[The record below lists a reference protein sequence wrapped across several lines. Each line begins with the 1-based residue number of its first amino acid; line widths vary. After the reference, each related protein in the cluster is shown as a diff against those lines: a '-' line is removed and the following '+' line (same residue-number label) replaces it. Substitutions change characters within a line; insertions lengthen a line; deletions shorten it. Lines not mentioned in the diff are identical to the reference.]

1 MIVTSV
7 APDSNDV
14 YFAAKAPNELAT
26 VLLNKSK
33 SFYNVLESNS
43 YIEKIHSMWR
53 AYYGDYGDSGNG
65 SGHKLNFTGEQGE
78 YVSLQ
83 VNHFRNLA
91 EHMLNIITAS
101 RPVMEARSVNTD
113 YKSESQTYLANGILD
128 YYMREKGLEACFKR
142 ACEMG
147 IVMGSSF
154 IKIAWNATGGEAYDA
169 DPETGEVAQAGELE
183 FRNLSPLDVVV
194 DGTKETWNNEWIMT
208 RSWENRYNLMAKYPE
223 LAEKIRGIRSKSDA
237 TIYRLSLWSNDQ
249 TDDVPMYEFFHKKTE
264 AMPEGRYMLF
274 LDSDVVLLDTPMPY
288 PSIPVFRLT
297 PAEIMGTP
305 YGYSDMFDILPIQE
319 ALNSMYS
326 TIMTNNATFGV
337 QNVWVPPN
345 ANISGT
351 TLAGGMTVIESEVK
365 PEALNLTASS
375 PESYKFIDV
384 LIQAS
389 ETISGISSVTRG
401 NPEASLKSGTALAL
415 VQSMSL
421 QFMSGLQQSY
431 VKMIEDVGTAI
442 INYLQEFATTP
453 KIVALVGKNN
463 RTYLKQFT
471 GDSISAISR
480 VVIDVGNPLSH
491 CLERDTP
498 ILMFNGSIKLA
509 QDIVITD
516 VLMGPDSKPRTLASV
531 NTGEEMMYKVKSIN
545 KNLAVEYG
553 CNENHILT
561 LKYCSDDGRFGLK
574 KYEVVDVSVKEYMS
588 LTPRHR
594 RLFMGF
600 KTGNIDFEKQSEL
613 SIPPYILGA
622 WLGDGHSNVPSLTS
636 MDPELVEAWS
646 TYGKSLGMEIRV
658 AEQNG
663 SRAKCYHITSGES
676 HGHSDRN
683 PMMNKL
689 RELNLIKNK
698 HIPSQYLTAS
708 RQDRLELL
716 AGLIDTD
723 GHKVGETA
731 TLKFTQKSN
740 ILTEQ
745 VMFLARSLGFK
756 VTNKKRRAY
765 DGPICGQEVREVIGE
780 LNSVTI
786 GGNTWEIPVKL
797 PRKKTIPAK
806 KHRDWLNYCIE
817 VTATKVD
824 TFYGFTLNEDPH
836 FVLGDFTVTHNSLA
850 GRVQMAEQ
858 LLQMKAIDDP
868 NQYFQV
874 LNTGRLDALYSG
886 KMGQLL
892 LMQSENEWLMEG
904 KKPNAVAGD
913 QHKEHIIE
921 HNAVLNDPELRQD
934 VNLVKIVQDHIQE
947 HLDFLRN
954 TDPGLLSMT
963 GQEPLPPLQPPGQGA
978 GAPQPNQPGGPPSP
992 PPGGQPPQ
1000 GALKNS
1006 PNANV
1011 LAANAGLTQAG
1022 ERVQGPGQQQG
1033 SVLPNLPHA
1042 AGGPAN
1048 KNLPVQATQ
1057 LLPK

>member
-65 SGHKLNFTGEQGE
+65 SAHKLSFTGEQGE
-78 YVSLQ
+78 YVNLQ

-237 TIYRLSLWSNDQ
+237 TVYRLSLWSNDQ

-491 CLERDTP
+491 
-498 ILMFNGSIKLA
+498 
-509 QDIVITD
+509 
-516 VLMGPDSKPRTLASV
+516 
-531 NTGEEMMYKVKSIN
+531 
-545 KNLAVEYG
+545 
-553 CNENHILT
+553 
-561 LKYCSDDGRFGLK
+561 
-574 KYEVVDVSVKEYMS
+574 
-588 LTPRHR
+588 
-594 RLFMGF
+594 
-600 KTGNIDFEKQSEL
+600 
-613 SIPPYILGA
+613 
-622 WLGDGHSNVPSLTS
+622 
-636 MDPELVEAWS
+636 
-646 TYGKSLGMEIRV
+646 
-658 AEQNG
+658 
-663 SRAKCYHITSGES
+663 
-676 HGHSDRN
+676 
-683 PMMNKL
+683 
-689 RELNLIKNK
+689 
-698 HIPSQYLTAS
+698 
-708 RQDRLELL
+708 
-716 AGLIDTD
+716 
-723 GHKVGETA
+723 
-731 TLKFTQKSN
+731 
-740 ILTEQ
+740 
-745 VMFLARSLGFK
+745 
-756 VTNKKRRAY
+756 
-765 DGPICGQEVREVIGE
+765 
-780 LNSVTI
+780 
-786 GGNTWEIPVKL
+786 
-797 PRKKTIPAK
+797 
-806 KHRDWLNYCIE
+806 
-817 VTATKVD
+817 
-824 TFYGFTLNEDPH
+824 
-836 FVLGDFTVTHNSLA
+836 SLA

-1006 PNANV
+1006 PNPNV

-1048 KNLPVQATQ
+1048 RNLPVQATQ